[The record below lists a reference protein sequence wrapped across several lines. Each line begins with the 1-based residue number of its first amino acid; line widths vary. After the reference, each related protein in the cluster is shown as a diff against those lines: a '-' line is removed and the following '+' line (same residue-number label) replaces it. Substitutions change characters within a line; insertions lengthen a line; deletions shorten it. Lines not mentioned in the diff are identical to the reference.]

1 MICWKTAIKLSLIV
15 VFIFYGIS
23 FHNFAWAETQ
33 GLAPDKIG
41 HFWFSFLASQYFKNN
56 FSPTRSTVFVLS
68 IGMFKEWLDFFSKKE
83 WSGPDMLFNLAG
95 IFTGLTIKLN

>member
-33 GLAPDKIG
+33 GLAPDIG

-56 FSPTRSTVFVLS
+56 FSATRSAVFVLS
-68 IGMFKEWLDFFSKKE
+68 LGVGKEIFDFLTKKE